1 MECGQSC
8 WNLCGQSEG
17 SFNGASYIITCLF
30 IRTQVKLRQ
39 KIIPE
44 QVSHVMLPTPQRVLR
59 TWVKI
64 ISNSPSTGCCF
75 PVWLW
80 FGIWR
85 WPSRTWCLH
94 FGDAS
99 SSDGGIE
106 CAPYPPPAALH
117 FQERLAS
124 LSRTD
129 GPTVRGRSQTL
140 ELHLTLCFWLNAN
153 INYKAN
159 NLLDFS
165 RNNLQHGRA
174 ERDKWFETWCQ
185 TETSS
190 ASFSSERHVKCLM
203 SVAQ

>member
-1 MECGQSC
+1 MAENNS
-8 WNLCGQSEG
+8 
-17 SFNGASYIITCLF
+17 GASLI
-30 IRTQVKLRQ
+30 
-39 KIIPE
+39 
-44 QVSHVMLPTPQRVLR
+44 SHIMLPTPQRVLR

-64 ISNSPSTGCCF
+64 ISDSPSTGWCF

-80 FGIWR
+80 LGIWR
-85 WPSRTWCLH
+85 WPSQTWYLH

-99 SSDGGIE
+99 SSYGGIE
-106 CAPYPPPAALH
+106 CAPYPPSAALH

-140 ELHLTLCFWLNAN
+140 ELHLMLYFWLNAN

-159 NLLDFS
+159 NLLDFG

-174 ERDKWFETWCQ
+174 ERDEWFETCCQ
-185 TETSS
+185 TEPSS